1 MCSCEHRHTGF
12 PLALL
17 YVLFGLGF
25 KHNCNSVS
33 RVKRDVIASRPS
45 SLALRLN
52 LVCHLFGFDYF
63 CMVQYVLSP
72 GPHTHNFFL
81 RQGFSVY
88 LWLSW
93 NSQKASASASPR
105 LRITAGTTPPYPQHT
120 CVIPS
125 TRTVFISFYHVF
137 SPPTLPVL
145 FSNSY
150 L

>member
-17 YVLFGLGF
+17 HVLFGLGF

-72 GPHTHNFFL
+72 GPHTGFL
-81 RQGFSVY
+81 CVPPAILEFTEGQC
-88 LWLSW
+88 LCLP
-93 NSQKASASASPR
+93 KAGIHSRYDSTLPTAHICHSIHKDCLYIFLPR
-105 LRITAGTTPPYPQHT
+105 L
-120 CVIPS
+120 
-125 TRTVFISFYHVF
+125 
-137 SPPTLPVL
+137 LP
-145 FSNSY
+145 SNSSCALLQLY